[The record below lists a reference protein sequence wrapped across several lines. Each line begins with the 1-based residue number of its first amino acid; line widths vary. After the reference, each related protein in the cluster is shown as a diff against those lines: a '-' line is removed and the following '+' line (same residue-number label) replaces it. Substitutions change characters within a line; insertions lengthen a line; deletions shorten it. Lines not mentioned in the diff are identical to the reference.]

1 MINKKIVYSHF
12 DANAELY
19 KQNSLSFP
27 WSIIRNKESK
37 EVVDLL
43 GNIKNKNILDVGCG
57 AGYYSRLLIKKNAK
71 KVYALDGSKKML
83 KNINTKGI
91 IKINQ
96 NAENFKIK
104 NKFDRVVCAGL
115 LEFVDSA
122 EKVLINIKKYS
133 KKNCKL
139 VILCPNDNF
148 LAKLYKIYHLKNN
161 IRIKLFSTHKI
172 ENILNNS
179 GWKVKKIKR
188 IIFSNIILANLKNE

>member
-37 EVVDLL
+37 EVVNLL
-43 GNIKNKNILDVGCG
+43 GNIKNKNILDVGSG
-57 AGYYSRLLIKKNAK
+57 SGYYSRLLIKKNAK
-71 KVYALDGSKKML
+71 KVYALDGSKKIL
-83 KNINTKGI
+83 KNINTKGV

-115 LEFVDSA
+115 LEFVGSA

-139 VILCPNDNF
+139 VILYPNDNF

-161 IRIKLFSTHKI
+161 IRIKLFSAHKI
-172 ENILNNS
+172 ENIL
-179 GWKVKKIKR
+179 
-188 IIFSNIILANLKNE
+188 IIGLQWHNILSQESC